1 MPPIEI
7 SGPALVCLAVLAIA
21 AVHLAYYRRHAG
33 CNTQHVIDVVDCTTQ
48 APGDESAGV
57 AHADRTGWRSTALDD
72 ATSRIAAELGG
83 RLFVTDDIRLRAVE
97 FVDVLIC
104 TGDLTIE
111 GACSFF
117 AAVKVG
123 GDLIVNGTVRFLK
136 PVVVNGNVNVQ
147 GTAHFC
153 EGMVAKGEVDVAG
166 CLEAGTPES
175 DASIVAVQFKT
186 SGQGKL
192 TCRTTEIAA
201 AERAA

>member
-1 MPPIEI
+1 MPSIEL
-7 SGPALVCLAVLAIA
+7 SGPALICLAVLAIA
-21 AVHLAYYRRHAG
+21 AIHLAYYRWHAG
-33 CNTQHVIDVVDCTTQ
+33 RNTQHVIDVVDCTTQ
-48 APGDESAGV
+48 LPGDRSAGET
-57 AHADRTGWRSTALDD
+57 HADHAGRRPTVLDD

-83 RLFVTDDIRLRAVE
+83 RVFVTNDIRLRAVE

-136 PVVVNGNVNVQ
+136 PVVVNGNVKVQ

-166 CLEAGTPES
+166 CLEAGSPEG
-175 DASIVAVQFKT
+175 DASVVAVHFKT
-186 SGQGKL
+186 TGQGKL
-192 TCRTTEIAA
+192 TCRTTEIATTR
-201 AERAA
+201 RAA